1 MPNLLSLKN
10 AIYSKSYLQII
21 EKLTNLPPNTLTNT
35 TIDCAIN
42 CHTKGCHLLCHD
54 DVIGTRKIS
63 FIIYLTEVGWGRD
76 DGGCLELYDAVQEED
91 DDGDDDVNNDK
102 KQSST
107 SSAAN
112 SQRRV
117 PTALPTKTILPNF
130 NTMAYFVVKPGVS
143 FHSVQEVFNIDKPRL
158 SIQGWYHA
166 NEQPDDIE
174 NATLQRLKSSG
185 MGEDTEG
192 EFEPLPTVVANDN
205 KKEASPS
212 EAASTTIENESS
224 PSTPA
229 HNLSEEDINFLSQ
242 YINKAYLSTESM
254 NEIQERFENE
264 SSVQLRHFLL
274 DEWNTKITT
283 AIKNEDTR
291 DKLGN
296 DRPSLDYQVGI
307 ADKWKAVGPAHKQ
320 RFLQYDDESKDD
332 TTATNN
338 SGTGEYLHHVRH
350 TLFKSTAFGKWL
362 GYITSLD
369 YPLGQRGRVR
379 RFRPGLDYTVAHYG
393 VLTTHSVLD
402 STLCF
407 CAGNGEQCTFDEE
420 TNDLIGS
427 DDDAIWESGDV
438 GGFECYIAADEGGED
453 DNDGRDAEYDD
464 EDDTRLLSVS
474 ASNNTLSLV
483 YRDPGTMRFV
493 KYVGR

>member
-21 EKLTNLPPNTLTNT
+21 EQLTNLPPDTLTNT

-63 FIIYLTEVGWGRD
+63 FIIYLTEVGWSRD
-76 DGGCLELYDAVQEED
+76 DGGCLELYDAVQEESNED
-91 DDGDDDVNNDK
+91 QEEDK
-102 KQSST
+102 KRSS
-107 SSAAN
+107 SSK
-112 SQRRV
+112 QRQV

-143 FHSVQEVFNIDKPRL
+143 FHSVQEVFNVDKPRL

-166 NEQPDDIE
+166 KEQPDDIE

-185 MGEDTEG
+185 RGEDTEG
-192 EFEPLPTVVANDN
+192 EFEPLPPVVD
-205 KKEASPS
+205 KEASS
-212 EAASTTIENESS
+212 EAVSSQQSECSSTS
-224 PSTPA
+224 PTP
-229 HNLSEEDINFLSQ
+229 HNLSEEDVNFLSQ
-242 YINKAYLSTESM
+242 YINKAYLSSQSM
-254 NEIQERFENE
+254 NEIQKRFENE

-283 AIKNEDTR
+283 AIKKEDTR

-307 ADKWKAVGPAHKQ
+307 NNKWKAVGPAHKQ
-320 RFLQYDDESKDD
+320 RFLQYDDDESKDTATI
-332 TTATNN
+332 TTANT
-338 SGTGEYLHHVRH
+338 SDTGDYLHHIRQ

-402 STLCF
+402 ATLCF

-420 TNDLIGS
+420 TNELIGS

-438 GGFECYIAADEGGED
+438 GGFECYIAADEGDED

>member
-21 EKLTNLPPNTLTNT
+21 ERLTNLPPDTSTNT

-63 FIIYLTEVGWGRD
+63 FIIYLTEVGWSSE
-76 DGGCLELYDAVQEED
+76 DGGCLELYDAVQED
-91 DDGDDDVNNDK
+91 DDNDNDDNK

-107 SSAAN
+107 STAKH
-112 SQRRV
+112 RHV

-143 FHSVQEVFNIDKPRL
+143 FHSVQEVFNVDKPRL

-166 NEQPDDIE
+166 KEQPDDIE

-185 MGEDTEG
+185 RGEDTEG
-192 EFEPLPTVVANDN
+192 EFEPLPPVVE
-205 KKEASPS
+205 KEKEASS
-212 EAASTTIENESS
+212 EAISTSTAPLEAESS
-224 PSTPA
+224 ST
-229 HNLSEEDINFLSQ
+229 HNLSEGDINFLSQ
-242 YINKAYLSTESM
+242 YMNKAYLSTESM
-254 NEIQERFENE
+254 NEIQKRFENE
-264 SSVQLRHFLL
+264 SSVQLRHLLL

-283 AIKNEDTR
+283 AMNNEDTR

-296 DRPSLDYQVGI
+296 DRPALDYQVGI
-307 ADKWKAVGPAHKQ
+307 TNKWKAVGPAHKQ
-320 RFLQYDDESKDD
+320 RFLQYDDGKNDD
-332 TTATNN
+332 TTTNTAAAAN
-338 SGTGEYLHHVRH
+338 CSDTGEYLHHVRH

-393 VLTTHSVLD
+393 LLTTHSVLD
-402 STLCF
+402 ATLCF

-420 TNDLIGS
+420 TNELIGS

>member
-21 EKLTNLPPNTLTNT
+21 ERLTNLPPNTLTNT

-63 FIIYLTEVGWGRD
+63 FIIYLTEAGWSRD

-91 DDGDDDVNNDK
+91 DDGDDDNNDEK
-102 KQSST
+102 KQPASST
-107 SSAAN
+107 GT
-112 SQRRV
+112 SQRHV

-143 FHSVQEVFNIDKPRL
+143 FHSVQEVFNVDKPRL

-166 NEQPDDIE
+166 KEQPDDIE

-185 MGEDTEG
+185 IGEDTEG
-192 EFEPLPTVVANDN
+192 EFEPLPPVVE
-205 KKEASPS
+205 KEKEASS
-212 EAASTTIENESS
+212 EAISTSTAPLEAESS
-224 PSTPA
+224 ST
-229 HNLSEEDINFLSQ
+229 HNLSEGDINFLSQ
-242 YINKAYLSTESM
+242 YMNKAYLSTESM
-254 NEIQERFENE
+254 NEIQKRFENE

-283 AIKNEDTR
+283 TMNDEDTR

-296 DRPSLDYQVGI
+296 DRPALDYQVGI
-307 ADKWKAVGPAHKQ
+307 TNKWRAVGPAHKQ
-320 RFLQYDDESKDD
+320 RFLQYDDDESKEY

-338 SGTGEYLHHVRH
+338 SNTGEYLYHIRH

-402 STLCF
+402 ATLCF

-420 TNDLIGS
+420 TNELIGS

-438 GGFECYIAADEGGED
+438 GGFECYIAADEGGGED
-453 DNDGRDAEYDD
+453 DDNGRDAEYDD

>member
-21 EKLTNLPPNTLTNT
+21 EQLTNLPPDTLTNT

-63 FIIYLTEVGWGRD
+63 FIIYLTEVGWSRD
-76 DGGCLELYDAVQEED
+76 DGGCLELYDAVQEESNED
-91 DDGDDDVNNDK
+91 QDEDEK
-102 KQSST
+102 KSST
-107 SSAAN
+107 SAAAT

-143 FHSVQEVFNIDKPRL
+143 FHSVQEVFNVDKPRL

-166 NEQPDDIE
+166 KEQPIDIE

-185 MGEDTEG
+185 RGEDTEG

>member
-1 MPNLLSLKN
+1 MPSLLSLKN

-21 EKLTNLPPNTLTNT
+21 EQLTNLPPNTLTNT

-63 FIIYLTEVGWGRD
+63 FIIYLTEVGWGRV
-76 DGGCLELYDAVQEED
+76 DGGCLELYDAVQEE
-91 DDGDDDVNNDK
+91 GDDDDNEKN
-102 KQSST
+102 SSSLTSNTST
-107 SSAAN
+107 S
-112 SQRRV
+112 QGHV

-143 FHSVQEVFNIDKPRL
+143 FHSVQEVFNVDKPRL

-166 NEQPDDIE
+166 KEQPDDIE

-185 MGEDTEG
+185 RGEDTEG
-192 EFEPLPTVVANDN
+192 EFEPLPPVVE
-205 KKEASPS
+205 KEKEASS
-212 EAASTTIENESS
+212 EAISTST
-224 PSTPA
+224 STPQEA
-229 HNLSEEDINFLSQ
+229 ESKPTTHNLSEEDINFLSQ
-242 YINKAYLSTESM
+242 YMNKAYLSTESM
-254 NEIQERFENE
+254 NEIQKRFENE
-264 SSVQLRHFLL
+264 SSVQLRHLLL

-283 AIKNEDTR
+283 AMNKEDTR

-296 DRPSLDYQVGI
+296 DRPALDYQVGI
-307 ADKWKAVGPAHKQ
+307 IDKWKAVGPAHKQ
-320 RFLQYDDESKDD
+320 RFLQYDELTKDD
-332 TTATNN
+332 TTTTVANCSN
-338 SGTGEYLHHVRH
+338 TGEYLHHIRH

-369 YPLGQRGRVR
+369 YPLGQQGRVR

-402 STLCF
+402 ATLCF

-420 TNDLIGS
+420 TNELVGS

-438 GGFECYIAADEGGED
+438 GGFECYIAADESGED
-453 DNDGRDAEYDD
+453 DDSGRDAEYDD

>member
-21 EKLTNLPPNTLTNT
+21 ERLTNLPPNTLTNT

-76 DGGCLELYDAVQEED
+76 DGGCLELYDAVQEESNED
-91 DDGDDDVNNDK
+91 QDEDEK
-102 KQSST
+102 KSSSST
-107 SSAAN
+107 ATSH
-112 SQRRV
+112 RHV

-143 FHSVQEVFNIDKPRL
+143 FHSVQEVFNVDKPRL

-166 NEQPDDIE
+166 KEQPIDIE

-185 MGEDTEG
+185 RGEDTEG
-192 EFEPLPTVVANDN
+192 EFEPLPPVVANDDM
-205 KKEASPS
+205 KQETALEAVSM
-212 EAASTTIENESS
+212 TQQNESS
-224 PSTPA
+224 STP
-229 HNLSEEDINFLSQ
+229 HNLREEDINFLSQ
-242 YINKAYLSTESM
+242 YINKAYLSSQSM
-254 NEIQERFENE
+254 NEIQKRFENE

-283 AIKNEDTR
+283 AMNNEDTR

-307 ADKWKAVGPAHKQ
+307 TNKWKAVGPAHKQ
-320 RFLQYDDESKDD
+320 RFLQYDDATNT
-332 TTATNN
+332 TTAANC
-338 SGTGEYLHHVRH
+338 SDTGEYMHHIRH
-350 TLFKSTAFGKWL
+350 TLFKSTSFGKWL

-369 YPLGQRGRVR
+369 YPLGHRGRVR

-402 STLCF
+402 ATLCF

-420 TNDLIGS
+420 TNELIGS

-438 GGFECYIAADEGGED
+438 GGFECYIAADESGED
-453 DNDGRDAEYDD
+453 DNDGPEAEYVD